1 MDHTNK
7 GVFYLFYFY
16 CPIQLAEFDGA
27 IKKLFR
33 KTKLLEKRPLP
44 GPNMYTIT
52 LWDMRTWKEV
62 DIQIDER
69 LPVKADGSG
78 KLLGARLSVDGEL
91 WVSYL

>member
-1 MDHTNK
+1 
-7 GVFYLFYFY
+7 
-16 CPIQLAEFDGA
+16 
-27 IKKLFR
+27 
-33 KTKLLEKRPLP
+33 
-44 GPNMYTIT
+44 MYTIT